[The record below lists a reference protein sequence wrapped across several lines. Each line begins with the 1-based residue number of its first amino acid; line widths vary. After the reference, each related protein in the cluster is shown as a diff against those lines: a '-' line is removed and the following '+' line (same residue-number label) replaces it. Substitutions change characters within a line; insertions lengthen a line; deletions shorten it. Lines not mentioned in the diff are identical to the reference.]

1 MQCTRCTG
9 LTVPE
14 LIIDGGV
21 RRVVNRCVSC
31 GDLVDRVILRN
42 RTRRVLPKPGRA
54 RTPVFRWK
62 RCAKNKPSSEAQ
74 PPAPPGSSSHV
85 SGV

>member
-14 LIIDGGV
+14 LIIDGGI

-62 RCAKNKPSSEAQ
+62 RCAKHKPSTEAQ
-74 PPAPPGSSSHV
+74 PSAPPGSPPHV

>member
-1 MQCTRCTG
+1 MRCTRCTG

-14 LIIDGGV
+14 LVIDGGL
-21 RRVVNRCVSC
+21 RRLVNRCVSC

-42 RTRRVLPKPGRA
+42 RTRRVLPKPGYA
-54 RTPVFRWK
+54 RTPVFGWK
-62 RCAKNKPSSEAQ
+62 RCAKNNPSPKAQ
-74 PPAPPGSSSHV
+74 PPVPPDSSPRV